1 MEIIIGSIVVVALIL
16 LFIVIMH
23 NRFQFAIIDME
34 EAENNIDIL
43 LHKKLE
49 LLNRTIPIVKKEIK
63 LDSFLDNLVDK
74 KDNSLN
80 LFELN
85 NLLKK
90 ESEEFFKVIDENDK
104 LLKSETLSS
113 IIDDI
118 DSNEIDLTAA
128 IKFYDDSVVL
138 FNKLVSSFPSCILA
152 FFKRYKKKSFYSG
165 ENKEIFDILNDK

>member
-1 MEIIIGSIVVVALIL
+1 MEIIIGSIVGVALIL

-90 ESEEFFKVIDENDK
+90 ESEEFFKVIDEN
-104 LLKSETLSS
+104 T
-113 IIDDI
+113 
-118 DSNEIDLTAA
+118 
-128 IKFYDDSVVL
+128 
-138 FNKLVSSFPSCILA
+138 
-152 FFKRYKKKSFYSG
+152 
-165 ENKEIFDILNDK
+165 